1 MKNRLNINNNFATVR
16 RGRRDLK
23 RVRRGAGTTGG
34 SAGRD
39 LAALAKPL
47 TSAAASL
54 QAAAPVTALAPTVS
68 AALAA
73 PACLNIIARR
83 STERF
88 NIALTSFNI
97 YMKFSAQPRAGAA
110 GSAIGKNV
118 KLLNRYPLN
127 SKFAVN

>member
-16 RGRRDLK
+16 RRAPWSPRFA
-23 RVRRGAGTTGG
+23 RAPHGAGTIGG

-68 AALAA
+68 AVLAA
-73 PACLNIIARR
+73 AACLNTKFARR
-83 STERF
+83 SAERLF
-88 NIALTSFNI
+88 INI
-97 YMKFSAQPRAGAA
+97 
-110 GSAIGKNV
+110 
-118 KLLNRYPLN
+118 LL
-127 SKFAVN
+127 

>member
-1 MKNRLNINNNFATVR
+1 MR
-16 RGRRDLK
+16 RGRRDL
-23 RVRRGAGTTGG
+23 RVRRGAGTIGG

-73 PACLNIIARR
+73 AACLNIIARR
-83 STERF
+83 RSAERF
-88 NIALTSFNI
+88 NIALTS
-97 YMKFSAQPRAGAA
+97 AQPRAGRLVP
-110 GSAIGKNV
+110 IGKNV

-127 SKFAVN
+127 SKFAVNYNTK

>member
-16 RGRRDLK
+16 RGRRLAAICACAL
-23 RVRRGAGTTGG
+23 RRGAGTIGG

-73 PACLNIIARR
+73 AACLNIIARR
-83 STERF
+83 SAERF
-88 NIALTSFNI
+88 NIALTSF
-97 YMKFSAQPRAGAA
+97 
-110 GSAIGKNV
+110 
-118 KLLNRYPLN
+118 
-127 SKFAVN
+127 

>member
-1 MKNRLNINNNFATVR
+1 MKNILNINNNFATVR
-16 RGRRDLK
+16 RGRRDL
-23 RVRRGAGTTGG
+23 RVRRGAGTIGG

-73 PACLNIIARR
+73 AACLNIIARR
-83 STERF
+83 SAERF
-88 NIALTSFNI
+88 NIALTSFN
-97 YMKFSAQPRAGAA
+97 MKFSAQPRAGAA
-110 GSAIGKNV
+110 GSDRK
-118 KLLNRYPLN
+118 KC
-127 SKFAVN
+127 